1 MAIDDLLCRVTIQW
15 ADGPRVVDVALP
27 RHAELGLLLPDIV
40 DLVRGED
47 PPLGGP
53 PRGWR
58 LDRLRGGRCGEA
70 MSLHEIGVTDGD
82 VMVLSAFGAPAPGP
96 LPDDPFRTVSTAGPL
111 PVPRNGLP
119 AGVWAGAVAVIA
131 LGYSGMVGGAPIIAA
146 VAALCSAGACLV
158 IAHRLA
164 DRAIRLTLHAVCIGF
179 CCVSGFLAV
188 PEGPG
193 LPGVVLAAAAGCV
206 TSIWL
211 LRSASGGAVFFTAS
225 TTTFGLVTVVA
236 AASIALSVDLA
247 ALGAALSVLALGMLS
262 AAGRAAMVLAGLRPP
277 LPGRS
282 GCTPMPSIS
291 EETAIKGRTVFAGL
305 VAGSAAAAAL
315 AVGMVAASH
324 LDDATT
330 WPRGFALSAVI
341 AALLVLRA
349 RFYVD
354 PCPRAASAWCGLIS
368 ATAMAAL
375 ATASAPRYAGPVV
388 VVVLTVALA
397 AWCRF
402 TRETTT
408 PVWSRAL
415 DIVEYVLLAAAVPLA
430 CWVAGIYDVVR
441 SLSVG

>member
-330 WPRGFALSAVI
+330 WPRGFALGAVI

-388 VVVLTVALA
+388 VVVVALA